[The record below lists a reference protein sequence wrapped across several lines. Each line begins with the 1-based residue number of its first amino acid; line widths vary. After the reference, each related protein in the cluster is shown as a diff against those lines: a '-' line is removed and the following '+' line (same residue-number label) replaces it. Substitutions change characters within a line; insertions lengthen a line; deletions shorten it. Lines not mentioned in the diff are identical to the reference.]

1 VNFTVVGDTVNVAQR
16 FEQLGKEFMRPDDEV
31 VVLVS
36 GATLAAV
43 KDRAALGIELPPP
56 ERHHVKGHNEPVEVY
71 RLV

>member
-1 VNFTVVGDTVNVAQR
+1 
-16 FEQLGKEFMRPDDEV
+16 

-43 KDRAALGIELPPP
+43 KDRASLGLELPPP
-56 ERHHVKGHNEPVEVY
+56 QQHKVKGHDQPVEVY

>member
-1 VNFTVVGDTVNVAQR
+1 VLALDTGAEQGKVVV
-16 FEQLGKEFMRPDDEV
+16 EQLGKEFMRPDDEV

-43 KDRAALGIELPPP
+43 KDKGSLGLELPPP
-56 ERHHVKGHNEPVEVY
+56 EQHQVKGHDRPVEVY